1 MLKTLFVESFQ
12 PAYCSRWEKPGR
24 KPHACNSLD
33 MFDFFLELKNR
44 SPIILLFFFFFFSF
58 FPPAFVQVANINN
71 SLTALKFGV
80 AHRMKW

>member
-1 MLKTLFVESFQ
+1 MGVENSFVENFQ

-44 SPIILLFFFFFFSF
+44 SPIIPFFFS
-58 FPPAFVQVANINN
+58 AFVQVANINN

-80 AHRMKW
+80 AHRMKQ

>member
-44 SPIILLFFFFFFSF
+44 SPIILLFFFSF
-58 FPPAFVQVANINN
+58 FLSFPQH
-71 SLTALKFGV
+71 LYK
-80 AHRMKW
+80 

>member
-1 MLKTLFVESFQ
+1 MGVENSFVENFQ

-44 SPIILLFFFFFFSF
+44 SPIIPFFFSIHTSSQYKQF
-58 FPPAFVQVANINN
+58 SHCPEIWSCSQDEAV
-71 SLTALKFGV
+71 TY
-80 AHRMKW
+80 

>member
-1 MLKTLFVESFQ
+1 MDVENSFVESFQ

-44 SPIILLFFFFFFSF
+44 SPIIPFFFF

-71 SLTALKFGV
+71 SLTALKFRV

>member
-1 MLKTLFVESFQ
+1 MSVENSFVESFQ

-44 SPIILLFFFFFFSF
+44 SPIIPFFFFFPQHSY
-58 FPPAFVQVANINN
+58 
-71 SLTALKFGV
+71 K
-80 AHRMKW
+80 